1 MKPGQSLNRQM
12 LNDMPRRLRRIS
24 NMKYLT
30 DTSSRRL
37 RRGKTKSIGKGVG
50 DSMTAKEYLQQVEK
64 LDLLIQNKL
73 AEKRQWL
80 EVALGI
86 TAHLGGERVQTSGSK
101 SKMAEAVEKCI
112 DVEREI
118 SALIDRL
125 IDTKSEIVTVIE
137 LVENP
142 TEYDV
147 LHKRYIQKMSLLQI
161 ADRYGKEYSWAT
173 TTHGRALKSVQ
184 DILDKKLSK

>member
-1 MKPGQSLNRQM
+1 
-12 LNDMPRRLRRIS
+12 
-24 NMKYLT
+24 
-30 DTSSRRL
+30 
-37 RRGKTKSIGKGVG
+37 
-50 DSMTAKEYLQQVEK
+50 MTAKEYLQQAEK

-184 DILDKKLSK
+184 DILDKKLSQ

>member
-1 MKPGQSLNRQM
+1 
-12 LNDMPRRLRRIS
+12 
-24 NMKYLT
+24 
-30 DTSSRRL
+30 
-37 RRGKTKSIGKGVG
+37 
-50 DSMTAKEYLQQVEK
+50 MTAKEYLQQAEK

>member
-1 MKPGQSLNRQM
+1 
-12 LNDMPRRLRRIS
+12 
-24 NMKYLT
+24 
-30 DTSSRRL
+30 
-37 RRGKTKSIGKGVG
+37 
-50 DSMTAKEYLQQVEK
+50 MTAKEYLQQAEK

-161 ADRYGKEYSWAT
+161 AERYGKEYSWAT

-184 DILDKKLSK
+184 DILDKKLSQ

>member
-1 MKPGQSLNRQM
+1 
-12 LNDMPRRLRRIS
+12 
-24 NMKYLT
+24 
-30 DTSSRRL
+30 
-37 RRGKTKSIGKGVG
+37 
-50 DSMTAKEYLQQVEK
+50 MTAKEYLQQVEK

-73 AEKRQWL
+73 AEKQQWL

-118 SALIDRL
+118 SALIDRM
-125 IDTKSEIVTVIE
+125 IDTKDEIISVIE
-137 LVENP
+137 GVENP

-147 LHKRYIQKMSLLQI
+147 LHKRYIQKMSLQQI

-184 DILDKKLSK
+184 DVLDKKYQNNQSL

>member
-1 MKPGQSLNRQM
+1 
-12 LNDMPRRLRRIS
+12 
-24 NMKYLT
+24 
-30 DTSSRRL
+30 
-37 RRGKTKSIGKGVG
+37 
-50 DSMTAKEYLQQVEK
+50 MTAKEYLQQVEK

-73 AEKRQWL
+73 AEKQQWL
-80 EVALGI
+80 EVALDI

-118 SALIDRL
+118 SALIDRM
-125 IDTKSEIVTVIE
+125 IDTKDEIISVIE
-137 LVENP
+137 GVENP

-147 LHKRYIQKMSLLQI
+147 LHKRYIQKMSLQQI

-173 TTHGRALKSVQ
+173 TTHGRALKSAQ
-184 DILDKKLSK
+184 DVLDKKYQNNQSL

>member
-1 MKPGQSLNRQM
+1 
-12 LNDMPRRLRRIS
+12 
-24 NMKYLT
+24 
-30 DTSSRRL
+30 
-37 RRGKTKSIGKGVG
+37 
-50 DSMTAKEYLQQVEK
+50 MTAKEYLQQAEK

-184 DILDKKLSK
+184 EILDKKLSK

>member
-1 MKPGQSLNRQM
+1 
-12 LNDMPRRLRRIS
+12 
-24 NMKYLT
+24 
-30 DTSSRRL
+30 
-37 RRGKTKSIGKGVG
+37 
-50 DSMTAKEYLQQVEK
+50 MTAKEYLQQVEK

-73 AEKRQWL
+73 AEKQQWL

-118 SALIDRL
+118 SALIDRM
-125 IDTKSEIVTVIE
+125 IDTKDEIISVIE
-137 LVENP
+137 GVENP

-147 LHKRYIQKMSLLQI
+147 LHKRYIQKMSLQQI

-184 DILDKKLSK
+184 DILDKNIKIIKVCDCL

>member
-1 MKPGQSLNRQM
+1 
-12 LNDMPRRLRRIS
+12 
-24 NMKYLT
+24 
-30 DTSSRRL
+30 
-37 RRGKTKSIGKGVG
+37 
-50 DSMTAKEYLQQVEK
+50 MTAKEYLQQVEK

-73 AEKRQWL
+73 AEKQQWL

-118 SALIDRL
+118 SALIDRM
-125 IDTKSEIVTVIE
+125 IDTKDEIISVIE
-137 LVENP
+137 GVENP

-147 LHKRYIQKMSLLQI
+147 LHKRYIQKMTLQMI

-184 DILDKKLSK
+184 DILDKKYQNNQSL

>member
-1 MKPGQSLNRQM
+1 
-12 LNDMPRRLRRIS
+12 
-24 NMKYLT
+24 
-30 DTSSRRL
+30 
-37 RRGKTKSIGKGVG
+37 
-50 DSMTAKEYLQQVEK
+50 MTAKEYLQQVEK

-73 AEKRQWL
+73 AEKQQWL

-118 SALIDRL
+118 SALIDRM
-125 IDTKSEIVTVIE
+125 IDTKDEIISVIE
-137 LVENP
+137 GVENP

-147 LHKRYIQKMSLLQI
+147 LHKRYIQKMSLQQI

-184 DILDKKLSK
+184 DILDKKYQNNQSL